1 MELFEKIRKRRA
13 KRHLKKS
20 LKIISKLS
28 WEELDDIIPKPNY
41 KDCFAFDKADWSNV
55 KFAYPTNLTEKGG
68 AE

>member
-1 MELFEKIRKRRA
+1 MKLFEKIRKRRA

-28 WEELDDIIPKPNY
+28 WEELYDIIPKPNY
-41 KDCFAFDKADWSNV
+41 KDCFAFHKVDWSNV
-55 KFAYPTNLTEKGG
+55 KLAYPINPTEKGG